1 MDDDWLQKCFYVKV
15 DYTLLSTLFPR
26 TVREPRMSLTAV
38 GFCVV
43 RLSLSNLNCYHK
55 SGCYLKG
62 KYIDTCISNV
72 NKELL
77 YAITRNIK
85 KLLKTPSIISLQ
97 NRFRKDCAFLFQEQ
111 KTLASIKEAETR
123 MKAKENSRGRVTT
136 IDFYCE
142 A

>member
-55 SGCYLKG
+55 SGCYLRG

-77 YAITRNIK
+77 YTITRNVK
-85 KLLKTPSIISLQ
+85 KLHKTPSIISFQ
-97 NRFRKDCAFLFQEQ
+97 NWFRKDYAFLFQGQ
-111 KTLASIKEAETR
+111 KTRASTREAEAR
-123 MKAKENSRGRVTT
+123 MKSKENSSGSVTI